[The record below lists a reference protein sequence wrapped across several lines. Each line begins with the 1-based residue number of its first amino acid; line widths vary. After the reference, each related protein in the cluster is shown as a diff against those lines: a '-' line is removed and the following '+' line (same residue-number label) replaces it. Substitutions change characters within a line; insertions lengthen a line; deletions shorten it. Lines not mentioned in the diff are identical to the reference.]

1 MYAIWVEGYVVM
13 NPKDPDLTQ
22 FLLSRCQWTC
32 TLTWT
37 RSA

>member
-13 NPKDPDLTQ
+13 NPKDLTQ
-22 FLLSRCQWTC
+22 FLLSPCQWTC
-32 TLTWT
+32 TRT